1 MKTLLLAAAIGLA
14 ASTASAMPLGGN
26 LAKPSTMVQNA
37 RIVCEES
44 GYCYRPPGRRP
55 VARWIYGDR
64 AFSGPYTGP
73 GNYGWPN
80 WHSRWFW

>member
-1 MKTLLLAAAIGLA
+1 MKTLLLAAAIGIA
-14 ASTASAMPLGGN
+14 ASTASAMPLAGD
-26 LAKPSTMVQNA
+26 LAKQSTMVQNA

-64 AFSGPYTGP
+64 NFSGPYTGP

-80 WHSRWFW
+80 WHYRWFW